1 MGGPPRPAFA
11 ALLGAMILTGLP
23 VTASAAPSDRRAS
36 STGWRDV
43 TPFRQLL
50 DTKARLEGRGVDVGG
65 FLQADGSHVLAGG
78 QPDALGL
85 DAQYLLD
92 LNVTVDTRKLL
103 GWQGGTLFVDAQSHG
118 GPNVVT
124 HQVPALADPDNMD
137 AYRTNSIDRAWYQQD
152 LLGRKLQL
160 QLGLMYVDDR
170 FYTVPYGQNFVS
182 LDFSS
187 DASISTFVLPTYPKG
202 AWGGDLWLYPNR
214 QAYFSLGVFRDRET
228 ELPYDPGGK
237 LIVSEE
243 GWQSRWRG
251 LPYEVHIGAWMDTG
265 RFQRFRGGVLHHASG
280 VYLVASDKLWRPEG
294 STGRG
299 LGMFV
304 QIGTGPAAV
313 AAVRR
318 HYGVGFVWTG
328 PTAARPHD
336 EIGAA
341 FSDSMLTSQDGFTRG
356 FESEVEAYYQ
366 VDVSHGWTVQPD
378 LEYWR
383 HPGGGNTP
391 DTVLGL
397 VRFMYSFGGG

>member
-1 MGGPPRPAFA
+1 MGAPPRAAFA
-11 ALLGAMILTGLP
+11 AVFSMMAAGLVVAAVAMP
-23 VTASAAPSDRRAS
+23 PEARAS
-36 STGWRDV
+36 SADWREV
-43 TPFRQLL
+43 APLRQLL
-50 DTKARLEGRGVDVGG
+50 DAKAFLEGRGVDFGG

-78 QPDALGL
+78 RPDALGL

-92 LNVTVDTRKLL
+92 LDVTVHTRKLF
-103 GWQGGTLFVDAQSHG
+103 GWPGGTLFVDAQSHG

-137 AYRTNSIDRAWYQQD
+137 AYRTNSIDRAWYRQD

-160 QLGLMYVDDR
+160 QVGLMYVDDR

-202 AWGGDLWLYPNR
+202 AWGGDLWLYPGR
-214 QAYFSLGVFRDRET
+214 HASLSLGVFRDHET
-228 ELPYDPGGK
+228 ELPYDPGGE

-243 GWQSRWRG
+243 GWQSSWRG
-251 LPYEVHIGAWMDTG
+251 LPYAVHVGAWVDTG
-265 RFQRFRGGVLHHASG
+265 RFQRFRGGVVHHASG
-280 VYLVASDKLWRPEG
+280 VYLVASDRLWRPVG
-294 STGRG
+294 SAGRG

-304 QIGTGPAAV
+304 QIGTGPQAL

-318 HYGVGFVWTG
+318 HYGVGLVWTG

-336 EIGAA
+336 EIGVA
-341 FSDSMLTSQDGFTRG
+341 FSDSMLTSEAGFTRG

-378 LEYWR
+378 LEYWQ